1 MVRLLIVLIA
11 SCVSCFGIAQSISPE
26 VVSAGGGDSSNAN
39 ARLSWTV
46 GEPVVETVVG
56 SNAQITQGFHQ
67 SHFEIISV
75 EEHKELGFDI
85 LVYPNPAT
93 DAVKVEMNYTGDLPA
108 PQDTEFNLVLT
119 DLAGKLL
126 ITENIKNT
134 NEHII
139 PMQDYA
145 TGQYLLQITGI
156 DGGLHK
162 SVQIIKLK

>member
-1 MVRLLIVLIA
+1 MKSLIIILIA
-11 SCVSCFGIAQSISPE
+11 SCLSSFGFAQSITPE
-26 VVSAGGGDSSNAN
+26 VISSGGGDSSNSN
-39 ARLSWTV
+39 VSLSWTV

-75 EEHKELGFDI
+75 EEHAELGYNI
-85 LVYPNPAT
+85 LVYPNPVT
-93 DAVKVEMNYTGDLPA
+93 DALKVEMNYTGTLPA
-108 PQDTEFNLVLT
+108 PEDTEFNLVLT

-126 ITENIKNT
+126 SVENIKNT

-139 PMQDYA
+139 PMHDYA
-145 TGQYLLQITGI
+145 NGQYILQITGI

-162 SVQIIKLK
+162 SVQVIKLN

>member
-1 MVRLLIVLIA
+1 MIRLLIVLIF
-11 SCVSCFGIAQSISPE
+11 SCISCFGIAQSISRE

-39 ARLSWTV
+39 ARLSWTI

-67 SHFEIISV
+67 SHFQIISV
-75 EEHKELGFDI
+75 EEHAELGYNI
-85 LVYPNPAT
+85 LVYPNPVT
-93 DAVKVEMNYTGDLPA
+93 DALKVEMNYTGTLPA
-108 PQDTEFNLVLT
+108 PEDAEFNLVLT
-119 DLAGKLL
+119 DLAGRLL
-126 ITENIKNT
+126 NEENIKNT

-145 TGQYLLQITGI
+145 TGQYILQVTGI